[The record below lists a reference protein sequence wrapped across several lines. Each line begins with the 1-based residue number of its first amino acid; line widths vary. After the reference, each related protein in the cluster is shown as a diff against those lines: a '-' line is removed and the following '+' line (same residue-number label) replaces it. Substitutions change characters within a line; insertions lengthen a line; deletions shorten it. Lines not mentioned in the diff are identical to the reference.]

1 MSTQV
6 HPQPPQLPEL
16 GELLRAAAES
26 TMDAYDLPAAR
37 YRLQER
43 LRSEGRGVVHRRR
56 LMAVAAAAS
65 LALFVGVVA
74 LVSHRAEVRWSN
86 QPVAPRPSASST
98 PTAAGIP
105 VGIWRA
111 PTGHVDQGRF
121 YPTYLYLTVRPD
133 STGTVRVSEINEPID
148 VRLRRLGSLVRVEAD
163 PSLCS
168 GGLLFA
174 VDLTVR
180 SDELVVNAAQPG
192 PCYMNPSMVESLVGT
207 AFVRQDQP

>member
-1 MSTQV
+1 MSTQAT
-6 HPQPPQLPEL
+6 PRPAELPDL
-16 GELLRAAAES
+16 GEELRAAAA
-26 TMDAYDLPAAR
+26 TAMAAYDLPTAR
-37 YRLQER
+37 LRLQER
-43 LRSEGRGVVHRRR
+43 LRSEGQRVVRRQR
-56 LMAVAAAAS
+56 IMAIAAAAS

-74 LVSHRAEVRWSN
+74 LLSHRSEVRSN
-86 QPVAPRPSASST
+86 QPVARPSASST

-133 STGTVRVSEINEPID
+133 STGTVRVSEINEPIE
-148 VRLRRLGSLVRVEAD
+148 VRYLRLDRLVRVEAD
-163 PSLCS
+163 PSVCS

-174 VDLTVR
+174 LDLTVR
-180 SDELVVNAAQPG
+180 SDELLVKAAQPG
-192 PCYMNPSMVESLVGT
+192 PCYINPSMVESLVGA